1 MNWMRRSLPTAHTLI
16 NPNGHHDLS
25 EPRLAFRG
33 VSKRFGSRTVLDD
46 VSLAVAT
53 QHIVVL
59 LGPSGSGK
67 TTLLRCA
74 AGIERVSTGAVH
86 IDGQSVDGRCAF
98 VPPERRRLGM
108 VFQDYAL
115 WPHLTVLDNVM
126 YPLRRRKVGT
136 AEAREQARTILA
148 RRSRCCCDP
157 PRWSSFAR
165 TWVARTSVARWSMWP
180 SPVAVMS
187 TWSKSV
193 INT

>member
-1 MNWMRRSLPTAHTLI
+1 MSEGRSSDPPAPRHAGRQPTAAA
-16 NPNGHHDLS
+16 
-25 EPRLAFRG
+25 EPETR
-33 VSKRFGSRTVLDD
+33 
-46 VSLAVAT
+46 
-53 QHIVVL
+53 
-59 LGPSGSGK
+59 SGSGADSHA
-67 TTLLRCA
+67 TTPEHVDVLIVGA
-74 AGIERVSTGAVH
+74 GGIERVSTGAVH

-136 AEAREQARTILA
+136 AQAREQARTILA
-148 RRSRCCCDP
+148 RRSRCCFDP